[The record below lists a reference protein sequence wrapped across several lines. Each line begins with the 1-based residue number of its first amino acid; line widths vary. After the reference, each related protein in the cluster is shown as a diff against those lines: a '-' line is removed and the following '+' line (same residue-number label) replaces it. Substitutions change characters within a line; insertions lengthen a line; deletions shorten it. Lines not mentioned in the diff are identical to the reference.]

1 VAPTEEDEVARAR
14 KKSQGP
20 VKEATPAPP
29 PSTVSA
35 PLLPPGPQPQASTL
49 RPLVVDERVVAWAL
63 GLGVTVAVLSAISS
77 VLLPLLFVGVAT
89 FVGAPFV
96 DALHR
101 RGLARSVGSGVVVAG
116 ALVLLAGL
124 LALVVPTLITD
135 LVALFERAPAALS
148 AMASWIEKTFS
159 VTIPTSVRDLSGLA
173 ASEVLAQLSP
183 VAQTGGAIV
192 KLGVAAVSQGAAS
205 ALGFVGQAALVP
217 IIAYFVLSELPE
229 VKSFVWAIWPDR
241 ARGIALRYGPLIDD
255 ALTGLVRGQVTVAA
269 IMAVLYA
276 IGLFISGVPLTLAI
290 AVLSG
295 AAYLIPFA
303 SAAVCLLLAV
313 TFSLLEL
320 GTSAVVPIVGATVTA
335 GVVQLVE
342 GYWLTPRI
350 VGEKAGLSP
359 LATLL
364 AVLCGGSAAGFLGV
378 LFALPVGAVAAIV
391 VKDLAARASV
401 PSAEPP
407 RVTA

>member
-1 VAPTEEDEVARAR
+1 VARAR
-14 KKSQGP
+14 KKSP
-20 VKEATPAPP
+20 AARREATSASPLAEAA
-29 PSTVSA
+29 VS
-35 PLLPPGPQPQASTL
+35 LSQPGPRPQGSTL
-49 RPLVVDERVVAWAL
+49 RPLVVDERVVAWAI
-63 GLGVTVAVLSAISS
+63 GLGVTVVVLSAISS

-89 FVGAPFV
+89 FVGAPIV
-96 DALHR
+96 ATLEK
-101 RGLARSVGSGVVVAG
+101 RGVPRSLGSGVVVCG
-116 ALVLLAGL
+116 ALVLLAGM
-124 LALVVPTLITD
+124 LALVVPTLIAD

-148 AMASWIEKTFS
+148 AMSAWVEKTFGFAL
-159 VTIPTSVRDLSGLA
+159 PTSVRDLSGIA
-173 ASEVLAQLSP
+173 VSELLAQLSP

-192 KLGVAAVSQGAAS
+192 KSGVATISQGAAS
-205 ALGFVGQAALVP
+205 ALGLLGQAALVP
-217 IIAYFVLSELPE
+217 VIAYFVLSELPD
-229 VKSFVWAIWPDR
+229 VKAFVWAMWPTR
-241 ARGIALRYGPLIDD
+241 ARGVALRYGPLIDD
-255 ALTGLVRGQVTVAA
+255 ALTGLMRGQVTVAA

-276 IGLFISGVPLTLAI
+276 IGLFVAGVPLTLAI
-290 AVLSG
+290 AVLAG

-320 GTSAVVPIVGATVTA
+320 GTAAAMPIVGAVVTA

-391 VKDLAARASV
+391 VKDLAERAKV
-401 PSAEPP
+401 PSAEPL

>member
-1 VAPTEEDEVARAR
+1 
-14 KKSQGP
+14 
-20 VKEATPAPP
+20 
-29 PSTVSA
+29 
-35 PLLPPGPQPQASTL
+35 
-49 RPLVVDERVVAWAL
+49 
-63 GLGVTVAVLSAISS
+63 
-77 VLLPLLFVGVAT
+77 
-89 FVGAPFV
+89 
-96 DALHR
+96 
-101 RGLARSVGSGVVVAG
+101 
-116 ALVLLAGL
+116 
-124 LALVVPTLITD
+124 
-135 LVALFERAPAALS
+135 
-148 AMASWIEKTFS
+148 
-159 VTIPTSVRDLSGLA
+159 
-173 ASEVLAQLSP
+173 
-183 VAQTGGAIV
+183 
-192 KLGVAAVSQGAAS
+192 
-205 ALGFVGQAALVP
+205 
-217 IIAYFVLSELPE
+217 
-229 VKSFVWAIWPDR
+229 
-241 ARGIALRYGPLIDD
+241 
-255 ALTGLVRGQVTVAA
+255 
-269 IMAVLYA
+269 MAVLYA

-391 VKDLAARASV
+391 VRDLAARASV